1 MATERDEIEQPDDPE
16 AQARP
21 SPGLLGKRSE
31 ADKQKILTEAR
42 ERFHRCESWEATF
55 RGRFLEDIRLDA
67 ADAYNQWQWP
77 TDVISARSGQPCL
90 TINKIRQHNLDVL
103 NDARQ
108 SKISIKVRAKGQGAS
123 YESAQIYDGI
133 IRHIEYVSNADSAY
147 QHALA
152 YAVRGGIGWI
162 RLSTDYADDDSFDQ
176 EIFVRRVKDPMSVYL
191 DPDIS
196 EFDGSDARFGFVF
209 TNMPK
214 DEFDRAYPKLKDRA
228 RNSELSPQ
236 ESWAD
241 GDHVKIAEYFRCVKS
256 ETRKIAY
263 VDPTTGEQRVAT
275 EDQID
280 KAMLQSVID
289 APDTAIRSI
298 ELTTVEHFLIVGDTI
313 AEEKAWPGQYIPLLR
328 CVGEETIIE
337 GQMDRKGHT
346 RALIDPQRMFN
357 YNASASIEYG
367 ALQSKIPYTAAA
379 EAIEGYEPIWN
390 AANTN
395 NAAVLPF
402 KAYNDQGQQLP
413 EPKRQSPPMGA
424 PVFMQG
430 MNDAAEW
437 MRMASGQYQADM
449 GAPSNE
455 RSGVAIQQRQRQGD
469 NATYHYL
476 DHQSSMIRYAGKQ
489 IIDLIGKVYDTPRM
503 VPIRDE
509 AGLESE
515 VYIDPNAKEAL
526 VREKTGANSEKVIFN
541 PNLGRYDVISDVGA
555 AYATRRQEAFNA
567 YTQILTQNKELT
579 NLIGDIALRFAD
591 FPGAE
596 EAAERL
602 RRMVP
607 KQALEDGP
615 SPDVMALQQQIQ
627 QMQMVVDQLNDKLA
641 SKVADHVDRQEK
653 NAIAAYGAQT
663 ARVGAVKDYLQAN
676 PQLLLSFVEEIL
688 TSSIQTESALVPAL
702 DTTAAV
708 EPTGPAQNAALDQG
722 VGMPLQSAQPDPT
735 AAMQLEPDDATYA
748 HT

>member
-1 MATERDEIEQPDDPE
+1 MATP
-16 AQARP
+16 
-21 SPGLLGKRSE
+21 KRSE
-31 ADKQKILTEAR
+31 SEKAKILTEAR
-42 ERFHRCESWEATF
+42 ERFRKCESWEATF
-55 RGRFLEDIRLDA
+55 RGRFKEDIRLDA

-77 TDVISARSGQPCL
+77 TDVLNARTNQPCL

-108 SKISIKVRAKGQGAS
+108 SKISIKVRALRDGAS
-123 YESAQIYDGI
+123 YDSAQIYDGV
-133 IRHIEYVSNADSAY
+133 IRHIEYISNADSAY

-152 YAVRGGIGWI
+152 MAVRGGIGFI
-162 RLSTDYADDDSFDQ
+162 RISTDYADDKSFDQ
-176 EIFVRRVKDPMSVYL
+176 EIFIRRVKDPMTVYL
-191 DPDIS
+191 DPDIT

-209 TNMPK
+209 TDMPK
-214 DEFDRAYPKLKDRA
+214 DEFDRTYPKLKDVA
-228 RNSELSPQ
+228 RNTELKPE

-241 GDHVKIAEYFRCVKS
+241 DEHVKVAEYFRCVKS
-256 ETRKIAY
+256 EKRRVAFT
-263 VDPTTGEQRVAT
+263 DPQTGQQVVAT
-275 EDQID
+275 EDEID
-280 KAMLQSVID
+280 EAMLDSVID
-289 APDTAIRSI
+289 APDTMIRSI

-313 AEEKAWPGQYIPLLR
+313 AEEKEWPGRYIPLLR
-328 CVGEETIIE
+328 CVGEETIID

-367 ALQSKIPYTAAA
+367 ALQSKIPYTAAV
-379 EAIEGYEPIWN
+379 ESIEGYEPTWE

-395 NAAVLPF
+395 NAAVLPY
-402 KAYNDQGQQLP
+402 KAYNDQGQVLP
-413 EPKRQSPPMGA
+413 KPERQQPPMGA

-489 IIDLIGKVYDTPRM
+489 LLDLIPKVYDTPRLIR
-503 VPIRDE
+503 IRDE
-509 AGLESE
+509 AGTETE
-515 VYIDPNAKEAL
+515 VNIDPNAAEPFN
-526 VREKTGANSEKVIFN
+526 REKVGPDQDKVTFN
-541 PNLGRYDVISDVGA
+541 PKAGSYDVIADVGA
-555 AYATRRQEAFNA
+555 AYATRRQEAFAA

-579 NLIGDIALRFAD
+579 GLIGDIAMRFAD

-596 EAAERL
+596 EAAQRL

-615 SPDVMALQQQIQ
+615 SPDVQALQQRVQ

-641 SKVADHVDRQEK
+641 SKVASHVNDQER
-653 NAIAAYGAQT
+653 NAIQAYDSQTKRIAALKEQLAT
-663 ARVGAVKDYLQAN
+663 D
-676 PQLLLSFVEEIL
+676 PQDLLMLVREVL
-688 TSSIQTESALVPAL
+688 TSALSTEAALEPAL

-708 EPTGPAQNAALDQG
+708 EPTGPAQDAALAQG
-722 VGMPLQSAQPDPT
+722 EGAPVQSLPPSGFDPSVIH
-735 AAMQLEPDDATYA
+735 APGAPEPEPQEAPEGVDA
-748 HT
+748 